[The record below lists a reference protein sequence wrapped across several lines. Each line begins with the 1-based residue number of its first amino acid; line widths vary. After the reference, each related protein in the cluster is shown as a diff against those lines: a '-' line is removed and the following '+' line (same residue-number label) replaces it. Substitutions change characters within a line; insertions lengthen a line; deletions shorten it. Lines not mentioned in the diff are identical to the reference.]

1 MSTIEQKASLS
12 GTATPKARLNASI
25 NSNISLSGN
34 ASGSNRTGTSNY
46 EQLSNLPSIEAVQLI
61 GDKSF
66 EDLGLE
72 ECSNIEIDNIFRSIF

>member
-1 MSTIEQKASLS
+1 MRTIEQKASLS
-12 GTATPKARLNASI
+12 GTATQKASLNASI

-34 ASGSNRTGTSNY
+34 ASGSNRSGTSNY

-72 ECSNIEIDNIFRSIF
+72 ECSNIEIDNLFRSIF

>member
-1 MSTIEQKASLS
+1 MSTIEQKASLL
-12 GTATPKARLNASI
+12 GTATQEASLNASI
-25 NSNISLSGN
+25 NSNVSLSGN
-34 ASGSNRTGTSNY
+34 ASGSNRSGTSNY

-72 ECSNIEIDNIFRSIF
+72 ECSNLEIDSLFRSIF

>member
-12 GTATPKARLNASI
+12 GTATQTASLNASI

-34 ASGSNRTGTSNY
+34 ASGSNRSGTSNY
-46 EQLSNLPSIEAVQLI
+46 EQLSNLPSIESVQLI

-72 ECSNIEIDNIFRSIF
+72 ECSNIEIDNLFRSIF

>member
-1 MSTIEQKASLS
+1 MSTIEQKVSLT
-12 GTATPKARLNASI
+12 GTATQEASLNARI

-34 ASGSNRTGTSNY
+34 ASGSNRSGTSNY

-72 ECSNIEIDNIFRSIF
+72 ECSNIEIDNLFRSIF

>member
-12 GTATPKARLNASI
+12 GTATQKASLNASI

-34 ASGSNRTGTSNY
+34 ASGSNRSGTSNY
-46 EQLSNLPSIEAVQLI
+46 EQLSNLPSIESVQLI

-72 ECSNIEIDNIFRSIF
+72 ECSNIEIDNLFRSIF

>member
-1 MSTIEQKASLS
+1 MSTIEQKVSLA
-12 GTATPKARLNASI
+12 GTATQEASLNARI

-34 ASGSNRTGTSNY
+34 ASGSNRSGTSNY

-72 ECSNIEIDNIFRSIF
+72 ECSNIEIDNLFRSIF

>member
-1 MSTIEQKASLS
+1 MSTIERKASLS
-12 GTATPKARLNASI
+12 GTATQKASLNASI

-34 ASGSNRTGTSNY
+34 ASGSNRSGTSNY

-72 ECSNIEIDNIFRSIF
+72 ECSNIEIDNLFRSIF